1 MKERKQSVKLS
12 DKRQFISEAR
22 PDKRQ
27 ALNDFKDSTPGEK
40 IRSKTILRK
49 KGMPGFKSSHIR

>member
-1 MKERKQSVKLS
+1 MKEGKQSAKMPEN
-12 DKRQFISEAR
+12 RQFSSEAK

-27 ALNDFKDSTPGEK
+27 APKDFNESGPGEK